1 MSYKLGMMISMIFV
15 IAFLLLGG
23 DMMCLSAAYS
33 QLDATCISIG
43 YVIAKSGRVD
53 NQFIAMLEE
62 NYKVT
67 FLTITPSS
75 PSVGDVVEFVIYR
88 NYDPLIISNE
98 PIQIKASRTT
108 VIGYYG

>member
-23 DMMCLSAAYS
+23 DMMCLSAFYS
-33 QLDATCISIG
+33 ELDSTCISIG

-53 NQFIAMLEE
+53 SEFIHTLEDH
-62 NYKVT
+62 YKVT
-67 FLTITPSS
+67 FLTISPATPSY
-75 PSVGDVVEFVIYR
+75 GDVVEFVIYR
-88 NYDPLIISNE
+88 NYDPLIISSD

>member
-33 QLDATCISIG
+33 ELDSTCISIG
-43 YVIAKSGRVD
+43 YVIAKTGRVD
-53 NQFIAMLEE
+53 NEFIDKLEE
-62 NYKVT
+62 KYNVT
-67 FLTITPSS
+67 FLTIS
-75 PSVGDVVEFVIYR
+75 PSTPTVGDVVDFVIYR
-88 NYDPLIISNE
+88 NYRPLILSNE